1 MAPHDHVFDASDTER
16 LVAQG
21 IRAQPLIEAAKLRP
35 DDRALDVGC
44 GPGIAVELATHTITG
59 GRVTGMDP
67 SEAMLEEARRRT
79 HGAPGVVL
87 EQTAAEAIPL
97 DDASVD
103 IAWALNSLHHWHD
116 RAAGLAEV
124 RRVLR
129 PGGRFVV
136 VEQVPHERRALDA
149 ATTAALVDELT
160 TAGFDVLD
168 AGDYEAAGETHTL
181 VRTVRAATGRPTRG

>member
-1 MAPHDHVFDASDTER
+1 VDPHDHVFDASDTAR

-21 IRAQPLIEAAKLRP
+21 VRAEPLLEAAELRP
-35 DDRALDVGC
+35 GDHALDVGC
-44 GPGIAVELATHTITG
+44 GPGIAVELATHTVTT
-59 GRVTGMDP
+59 GRVIGIDP
-67 SEAMLEEARRRT
+67 SEAMLREARRRNRGT
-79 HGAPGVVL
+79 TDVVL
-87 EQTAAEAIPL
+87 EQAAVETIPL

-103 IAWALNSLHHWHD
+103 VAWALNSLHHWHD

-149 ATTAALVDELT
+149 AATTALVDELT

-168 AGDYEAAGETHTL
+168 AHDYEAAGETHTL
-181 VRTVRAATGRPTRG
+181 VRTVRAATR